1 MGTPYDTLA
10 KDLLEVLLDDL
21 GAVEREHE
29 VSPPSSQR
37 ADLRFV
43 PSDDPAKVTARH
55 ALGLLGRMT
64 ESATLFE
71 AFHDAPSL
79 AEVLR
84 CLRKL
89 LNAAHTEGDTQ
100 MWLLCAGRPDDALA
114 RLDARPSAH
123 WPRGFYALA
132 PALPLRL
139 VVLAELPTDD
149 DTLTLRLMGAGATL
163 RAALADLRVRYGALP
178 RGRALYVTVV
188 QRFVAA
194 RRRGQPLQEDPVI
207 DLNEAEKI
215 LADKLNQGIAL
226 GRNEGIALG
235 RNEGIALGVALAA
248 RLCERHLG
256 RTLTT
261 AERDTLAARFEGL
274 GPDRLG
280 EVLDLAPD
288 DLTRWLA
295 DPDAR

>member
-21 GAVEREHE
+21 GVVEREHE

-43 PSDDPAKVTARH
+43 PSDDPAKVAARR

-64 ESATLFE
+64 DAATLFE

-79 AEVLR
+79 ADVTG

-89 LNAAHTEGDTQ
+89 LNAVHAEGDTQ
-100 MWLLCAGRPDDALA
+100 MWLLCAGRPDDALP

-132 PALPLRL
+132 PALPLRI

-149 DTLTLRLMGAGATL
+149 DTLALRLMGAGATL

-178 RGRALYVTVV
+178 RGRTLYVTVV

-207 DLNEAEKI
+207 DLSEAEQI
-215 LADKLNQGIAL
+215 LTDTHRA
-226 GRNEGIALG
+226 G
-235 RNEGIALGVALAA
+235 RNEGIALGVSLAA

-256 RTLTT
+256 RALST
-261 AERDTLAARFEGL
+261 AERDTLAARFERL

-288 DLTRWLA
+288 DLARWLA